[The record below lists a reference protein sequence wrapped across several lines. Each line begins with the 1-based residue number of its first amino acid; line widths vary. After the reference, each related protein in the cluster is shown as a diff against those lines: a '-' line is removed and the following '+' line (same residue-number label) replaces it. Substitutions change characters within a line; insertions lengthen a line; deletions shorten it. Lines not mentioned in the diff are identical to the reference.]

1 MFIGDV
7 KKLNVWVVLE
17 DLKVI
22 ICIII
27 FIFLIF
33 LINVFKIYFNIKI
46 VENFLLVYI

>member
-22 ICIII
+22 IKIII
-27 FIFLIF
+27 FNIFNLIR
-33 LINVFKIYFNIKI
+33 VFKIYFNIKI
-46 VENFLLVYI
+46 VENILLVYI

>member
-22 ICIII
+22 IIIII
-27 FIFLIF
+27 FLNIFK
-33 LINVFKIYFNIKI
+33 VFKIYFNIKI